1 MDCSRPGS
9 SVHIILQVRILEQGA
24 TSFSREP
31 PWPRDRTCVSCGS
44 HIGRQVLYHREPPGD
59 GVIPM
64 RGLSICQGKGAK
76 SNSRRLNYR
85 SWDSFHV
92 EAEAED
98 RGKDRFGLWF
108 WQLVELLISNNCHFI
123 WHRADAEFV
132 FVNERGNQD
141 GGCMGVSF
149 MIIHQTTHLFGLPC
163 GCGGKEPTCQCR
175 RCGFNPWLRNIP
187 RRRKWQPTPVF
198 LPEKSHGQKSL
209 VGYSPQGH
217 KESNM
222 TEWLS
227 MHAHTFIYTFFSVW
241 AIAHS

>member
-1 MDCSRPGS
+1 MQDMQERW
-9 SVHIILQVRILEQGA
+9 VRSL
-24 TSFSREP
+24 
-31 PWPRDRTCVSCGS
+31 
-44 HIGRQVLYHREPPGD
+44 GR
-59 GVIPM
+59 
-64 RGLSICQGKGAK
+64 
-76 SNSRRLNYR
+76 
-85 SWDSFHV
+85 
-92 EAEAED
+92 ED
-98 RGKDRFGLWF
+98 RLERKMATYSSILAWRISRTEEPGRLQSMGSQRVKPDWVTNALTFTLW
-108 WQLVELLISNNCHFI
+108 WVWREL
-123 WHRADAEFV
+123 
-132 FVNERGNQD
+132 NERGNQD